1 MPKPK
6 MQIAVLE
13 QRTKNNPGELPMK
26 QTPET
31 KIVRDR
37 YRATHKKEISENGK
51 LYRETHKKEIEE
63 YRKTHAAEIKQQR
76 IKYRAEHKEE
86 IALSKRLYEKTHPDK
101 KRAWEK
107 AYTEKHMKTV
117 ICEYCGKSAQVTKQ
131 STGKFCSN
139 DCSSKYYCGPN
150 SHYWQGGISFEPY
163 CPKWNEDIR
172 IRIRQFFGDKCILC
186 GKSHEE
192 NVKNLSCHHIEYNKQ
207 ACCDG
212 KPVQFAALC
221 ISCHQK
227 TNFDRA
233 RWEAMLHRIIDEIY
247 GGRSYYTKEEWEA
260 LRRKT

>member
-107 AYTEKHMKTV
+107 
-117 ICEYCGKSAQVTKQ
+117 G
-131 STGKFCSN
+131 F
-139 DCSSKYYCGPN
+139 
-150 SHYWQGGISFEPY
+150 
-163 CPKWNEDIR
+163 
-172 IRIRQFFGDKCILC
+172 
-186 GKSHEE
+186 
-192 NVKNLSCHHIEYNKQ
+192 
-207 ACCDG
+207 
-212 KPVQFAALC
+212 
-221 ISCHQK
+221 
-227 TNFDRA
+227 
-233 RWEAMLHRIIDEIY
+233 
-247 GGRSYYTKEEWEA
+247 
-260 LRRKT
+260 